1 MARKDTRQYSLENL
15 KAMRERGDYVP
26 TKPEAPTAEI
36 GEEFWQN
43 AHVVMP
49 PGRASVHLRIDSDVL
64 EWFKAQPLDWQREI
78 NNAARFV
85 MDMSGQ
91 PVPPIEVYEAD
102 FDLDK
107 IEHDFIPA

>member
-1 MARKDTRQYSLENL
+1 MARKDTRQYSLEDL

-49 PGRASVHLRIDSDVL
+49 PGRASVHLRVDSDVL
-64 EWFKAQPLDWQREI
+64 EWFKAQGKGHLTRM
-78 NNAARFV
+78 NAVLRSYVAAQKNGPRR
-85 MDMSGQ
+85 
-91 PVPPIEVYEAD
+91 
-102 FDLDK
+102 
-107 IEHDFIPA
+107 